1 MNKRQAKKER
11 DKLIIAGRTY
21 KGTRLKK
28 RHDKK
33 IWGMLKKNFDNCEK
47 LRSLTLY
54 NQRKKNRR
62 DRTEKWE
69 EENLYQECRN
79 CRHKYSTLECELCV
93 NFDMY
98 EEAL

>member
-11 DKLIIAGRTY
+11 YKLIIAGRTY

-62 DRTEKWE
+62 YYTENGRKKIYTKNVE
-69 EENLYQECRN
+69 VADINILHSN
-79 CRHKYSTLECELCV
+79 V
-93 NFDMY
+93 NY
-98 EEAL
+98 V